1 MDRRG
6 GSSFAILI
14 ILNPIVILFYQNCS
28 VLPTHAHQSYKA
40 DRQVSSSHATEDQR
54 PCRFVSSSKA
64 CAE

>member
-6 GSSFAILI
+6 GTSFAILF

-28 VLPTHAHQSYKA
+28 VLPTHARYDQDAKRSI
-40 DRQVSSSHATEDQR
+40 SSTQGQGD
-54 PCRFVSSSKA
+54 CRFQSVKHA

>member
-6 GSSFAILI
+6 ATSFAILF

-28 VLPTHAHQSYKA
+28 VLPSHHAKHDGKSV
-40 DRQVSSSHATEDQR
+40 RSVSSTQGQGI
-54 PCRFVSSSKA
+54 CRFVSSKLP